1 MTKGI
6 ADELDIPA
14 GYYAIATE
22 VLEDKSAV
30 DLELSKVNAALEG
43 MLNFT
48 ILDPTWQSVRLHPN
62 LIDMKQK

>member
-14 GYYAIATE
+14 GYHAIATE
-22 VLEDKSAV
+22 VFEDKSAV

-43 MLNFT
+43 MLVFYNT
-48 ILDPTWQSVRLHPN
+48 GP
-62 LIDMKQK
+62 DMAIGKITS